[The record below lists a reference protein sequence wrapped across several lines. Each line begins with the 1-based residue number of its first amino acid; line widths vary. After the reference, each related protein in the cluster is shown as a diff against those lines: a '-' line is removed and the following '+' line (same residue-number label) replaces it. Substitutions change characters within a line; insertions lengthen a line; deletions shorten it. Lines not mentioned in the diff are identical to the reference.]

1 MDNKD
6 SKTSSIEQ
14 YEQSPVSFIML
25 VNWVKLIHFV
35 AALLLANGF
44 SRITLNDEG
53 KIAYEIASTN
63 EIHSLFHRPTNAFY
77 SRFVDSNVCETL
89 SILDLN
95 DDTNNQAVFNNAN
108 DAIQSQYMPRFNRIF
123 KLLWNIIKTIREA
136 RSVEMLEKIVKNLN
150 SVTTNKTGDQMLLQ
164 NAFED
169 FFTN

>member
-1 MDNKD
+1 
-6 SKTSSIEQ
+6 
-14 YEQSPVSFIML
+14 
-25 VNWVKLIHFV
+25 
-35 AALLLANGF
+35 NGF